1 MSYRDPK
8 IIDDKSGLIL
18 AQSLTAGL
26 STITKALMQKTDA
39 QRKANALENK
49 RLANIGFRIDE
60 DQQEDLEKL
69 YDTKVKGGDAYTA
82 SVREAQAYF
91 NTRYYDAKRSVLTD
105 NSLTNQEIKN
115 LRDQMIQAK
124 SQLSKINT
132 SIVRVG
138 ELGEDAAETRLGGNT
153 VIGYTKAYRKI
164 GDHDAADTIQ
174 WGAALNNAKGTSL
187 LMDVDKENNTISL
200 IGSWGEGEGTGSIT
214 QSLDTINSSDYS
226 LTEDINQVLTEGTTS
241 AKEAMLNG
249 NKIKQQFTHA
259 QGFDADGNP
268 TSTPSI
274 MQEKVKVMENG
285 KWNGDYTVN
294 KYQKL
299 NSAGNDQV
307 LASVQKITAN
317 LEVLKGEPNFLS
329 TMTNQLGIDEPT
341 ARLFRA
347 GEPRATERVNIAVNQ
362 QAAGQLGLV
371 ARPKVENGE
380 ITGYDFVQFTG
391 SKVEYSPDKTMTA
404 QKSIELYESY
414 ISDFDAAA
422 AEGLAKDTAIAD
434 MLNIGPNRSVRI
446 KSGYYTPV
454 GMEINNGIVT
464 ITKTGK
470 PNFEV
475 KESEGGKDLDKVYY
489 DLNTKSGIYNFIK
502 ATTPLKEKQ
511 AKDLREK
518 ILAYKTN

>member
-1 MSYRDPK
+1 MSYRNPK

-18 AQSLTAGL
+18 AQSLTAGM
-26 STITKALMQKTDA
+26 STITKAFMLKADE

-49 RLANIGFRIDE
+49 RLANIGFRIDQ
-60 DQQEDLEKL
+60 DQQAGLEEL
-69 YDTKVKGGDAYTA
+69 YETKVKGAEAYTA
-82 SVREAQAYF
+82 SVRNAQAHF
-91 NTRYYDAKRSVLTD
+91 NTMYYDAKRSVLTD
-105 NSLTNQEIKN
+105 TSLTNQEIKN
-115 LRDQMIQAK
+115 LRDQMTQAK
-124 SQLSKINT
+124 SQLNKINT

-138 ELGEDAAETRLGGNT
+138 QLGEDASEMRLGGNT
-153 VIGYTKAYRKI
+153 VIGYTQAYRKI
-164 GDHDAADTIQ
+164 GDHKEEDTIQ
-174 WGAALNNAKGTSL
+174 WGAALDNAKGTSL
-187 LMDVDKENNTISL
+187 LMKVNDDNTISL
-200 IGSWGEGEGTGSIT
+200 TGSWGEGEKAGSIT
-214 QSLDTINSSDYS
+214 QGIDTINSNDYS
-226 LTEDINQVLTEGTTS
+226 LTEDINQVLTEGTAA

-249 NKIKQQFTHA
+249 NEIKQQFTHA

-294 KYQKL
+294 KYQKI
-299 NSAGNDQV
+299 NSAGNAEI
-307 LASVQKITAN
+307 LASVQKITSN
-317 LEVLKGEPNFLS
+317 LEVLKGEPNYMA
-329 TMTNQLGIDEPT
+329 TMTNQLGIDKET
-341 ARLFRA
+341 ARLFRDGNEDA
-347 GEPRATERVNIAVNQ
+347 AKAVNIAVNQ
-362 QAAGQLGLV
+362 QAAGQLGMI

-380 ITGYDFVQFTG
+380 ITGYDFVRFTG

-414 ISDFDAAA
+414 ISDFNEAA
-422 AEGLAKDTAIAD
+422 AEGLVKDDAIAT

-446 KSGYYTPV
+446 QSGYYTPV
-454 GMEINNGIVT
+454 GMELNNGIVT

-489 DLNTKSGIYNFIK
+489 DLSTKQGLYNFIK

-511 AKDLREK
+511 VKDLREK

>member
-18 AQSLTAGL
+18 AQSLTAGM
-26 STITKALMQKTDA
+26 STITKAFMLKA
-39 QRKANALENK
+39 NEQRKANALENK

-60 DQQEDLEKL
+60 DQQADLEKL
-69 YDTKVKGGDAYTA
+69 NETQIKGGEAYVA
-82 SVREAQAYF
+82 SVRKAQAHF
-91 NTRYYDAKRSVLTD
+91 NTMYYDAKRSVRTD

-115 LRDQMIQAK
+115 LRDQMVQAK

-138 ELGEDAAETRLGGNT
+138 ELGEDAAKTRLGGNT
-153 VIGYTKAYRKI
+153 VIGYTKTYKKI
-164 GDHDAADTIQ
+164 GDRKADDTIQ

-187 LMDVDKENNTISL
+187 KMVLNDDNTVSL
-200 IGSWGEGEGTGSIT
+200 TGTWGEGEGSIT

-226 LTEDINQVLTEGTTS
+226 LTEDINQVLTEGTAA
-241 AKEAMLNG
+241 AKKAMLNG
-249 NKIKQQFTHA
+249 NKIKQQFTHT
-259 QGFDADGNP
+259 QGFDADGNV

-294 KYQKL
+294 KYQKI
-299 NSAGNDQV
+299 NSAGNAEV
-307 LASVQKITAN
+307 LASVQAITAN
-317 LEVLKGEPNFLS
+317 LEVLKGEPNYMA
-329 TMTNQLGIDEPT
+329 TMTNQLGIDEET
-341 ARLFRA
+341 ARLFKNGDEDA
-347 GEPRATERVNIAVNQ
+347 AKAVTIAVNQ
-362 QAAGQLGLV
+362 QAAGQLGLI

-414 ISDFDAAA
+414 ISDFDTAA
-422 AEGLAKDTAIAD
+422 AEGLAKDEAIAT

-454 GMEINNGIVT
+454 GMELNNGIVT

-489 DLNTKSGIYNFIK
+489 DLNTNSGIYNFIK